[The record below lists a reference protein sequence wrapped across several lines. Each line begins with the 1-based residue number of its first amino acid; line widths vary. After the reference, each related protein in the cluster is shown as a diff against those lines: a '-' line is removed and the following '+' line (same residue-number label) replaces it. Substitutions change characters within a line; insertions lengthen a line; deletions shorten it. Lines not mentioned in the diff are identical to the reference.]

1 MQDASRGNLG
11 PLKGVT
17 VLDLTRVL
25 AGPFCTLMLGDMG
38 AEVIKVEEPGKGDD
52 SRAFGPPFVGDEAA
66 YYLSINRNK
75 KSITLN
81 LKSPR
86 GKEVLRRLI
95 KEADVLVENFRPGTM
110 EKLGF
115 GYGSLKDERP
125 DLVYCSI
132 SGFGSDGPD
141 AGRPGYDLIV
151 QGESGIMDL
160 TGDPAGL
167 PIKVGT
173 PVADL
178 VSGMMAAQG
187 ITLAL
192 FARERTG
199 RGQYVEVAMLDAMAS
214 LLTYNAGIFF
224 ATGKSPAR
232 RGNQHATIVPYE
244 TFHAADGYV
253 NIAAA
258 NDSLFNK
265 LCEVIERPDLAM
277 DPRFDKAPKRVENRA
292 VLIPLLNEIVA
303 TRSRAEWIARLSAAG
318 IPCGQIRTV
327 AEVCESP
334 QLLSRGMIVEQAHT
348 SAGTIKTMG
357 PPIKLG
363 DTPAAIHLAPPTLGE
378 HTAEILTGRLGL
390 SAAEIEELKANGA
403 I

>member
-1 MQDASRGNLG
+1 MQDAADGNAG
-11 PLKGVT
+11 ALKGIT

-52 SRAFGPPFVGDEAA
+52 SRAFGPPFVGGEAA

-81 LKSPR
+81 LKSPQ
-86 GKEVLRRLI
+86 GKDVLRRLI
-95 KEADVLVENFRPGTM
+95 AKADVLVENFRPGTM

-115 GYGSLKDERP
+115 GYEALKDERP
-125 DLVYCSI
+125 DLIYCSI
-132 SGFGSDGPD
+132 SGFGSGGPD

-151 QGESGIMDL
+151 QGECGVMDL
-160 TGDPAGL
+160 TGDPEG
-167 PIKVGT
+167 PPTKVGT

-178 VSGMMAAQG
+178 VSGLMAAQG
-187 ITLAL
+187 IALAL
-192 FARERTG
+192 FARQRTG
-199 RGQYVEVAMLDAMAS
+199 RGQYVEIAMLDAMAS
-214 LLTYNAGIFF
+214 LLAYNAGIFF
-224 ATGKSPAR
+224 ATGKSPSR

-244 TFHAADGYV
+244 TFRAADGYV

-258 NDSLFNK
+258 NDSLFVK
-265 LCEVIERPDLAM
+265 LCDVIERPDLAK
-277 DPRFDKAPKRVENRA
+277 DPRFDKAPKRVESRA
-292 VLIPLLNEIVA
+292 DLIPLLNQIVA
-303 TRSRAEWIARLSAAG
+303 TRPRADWIARLSAAG

-334 QLLSRGMIVEQAHT
+334 QLISRGMIVEQAHAT
-348 SAGTIKTMG
+348 AGTIKTMG

-363 DTPAAIHLAPPTLGE
+363 DTPAGIRLAPPTLGE
-378 HTAEILTGRLGL
+378 HTADILGSTLGL
-390 SAAEIEELKANGA
+390 SVAEIEELKASGA

>member
-1 MQDASRGNLG
+1 MQDAADGNAG
-11 PLKGVT
+11 ALKGIT

-52 SRAFGPPFVGDEAA
+52 SRAFGPPFVGGEAA

-95 KEADVLVENFRPGTM
+95 AKADVLVENFRPGTM

-115 GYGSLKDERP
+115 GYEALKDERP
-125 DLVYCSI
+125 DLIYCSI
-132 SGFGSDGPD
+132 SGFGSGGPD

-151 QGESGIMDL
+151 QGECGVMDL
-160 TGDPAGL
+160 TGDPEG
-167 PIKVGT
+167 PPTKVGT

-178 VSGMMAAQG
+178 VSGLMAAQG

-192 FARERTG
+192 FARQRTG
-199 RGQYVEVAMLDAMAS
+199 RGQYVEIAMLDAMAS
-214 LLTYNAGIFF
+214 LLAYNAGIFF
-224 ATGKSPAR
+224 ATGKSPTR

-244 TFHAADGYV
+244 TFRAADGYV

-258 NDSLFNK
+258 NDSLFVK
-265 LCEVIERPDLAM
+265 LCDVIERPDLAK
-277 DPRFDKAPKRVENRA
+277 DPRFDKAPKRVESRA
-292 VLIPLLNEIVA
+292 DLIPLLNQIVA
-303 TRSRAEWIARLSAAG
+303 TRPRADWIARLSAAG

-334 QLLSRGMIVEQAHT
+334 QLISRGMIVEQAHAT
-348 SAGTIKTMG
+348 AGMIKTMG

-363 DTPAAIHLAPPTLGE
+363 DTPAGIRLAPPTLGE
-378 HTAEILTGRLGL
+378 HTADILGGMLGL
-390 SAAEIEELKANGA
+390 SAAEIEELKASGA